1 MHECPIPDSAMHDD
15 DAVEMLRVWTAD
27 QTMYC
32 AMKIGM
38 YQETKKVSE
47 EAIWGAILADVARQY
62 RLRCNKATRAGIP
75 TPWPSF
81 GSTSSRNSAPPP
93 PCPATVRHGNI
104 TNAAHHHRHHKA
116 APRQPC
122 VPSSHAR
129 PSSASS
135 RASRHP
141 PFPQRAPSR
150 TRAISSVV
158 RLITAP
164 TIRYSPGASLLPDA
178 AISHATASGVKPP
191 KIVVPRL

>member
-1 MHECPIPDSAMHDD
+1 MHDD

-27 QTMYC
+27 QTMYRS
-32 AMKIGM
+32 MKIGM
-38 YQETKKVSE
+38 YQETKRVSE
-47 EAIWGAILADVARQY
+47 EAIWGAILADVARQVSTTLQQSY
-62 RLRCNKATRAGIP
+62 PRTDTDSLALVREHFLKELGTPNRHVQRRYAAATSLRPRPPFAITR
-75 TPWPSF
+75 
-81 GSTSSRNSAPPP
+81 R
-93 PCPATVRHGNI
+93 RHGSL
-104 TNAAHHHRHHKA
+104 A
-116 APRQPC
+116 C
-122 VPSSHAR
+122 PSSHAT

-135 RASRHP
+135 RVPRPTNHS
-141 PFPQRAPSR
+141 PQRAPSR